1 MRRVRYDE
9 YGGPEVLKLEDADI
23 PTPGPGQVLIR
34 TEGIGANFV
43 DTMIRRGPSMPAIF
57 HRPLP
62 GKLTGDVVGTV
73 EAVGAA
79 VDAELVGR
87 RVAALVAED
96 AFADY
101 VVADAEWL
109 ATVPDGLDLGAA
121 SMLPMAGPVAL
132 RALRTGRPAAGETV
146 LVHAGAG
153 SIGHLAVQ
161 LARILG
167 AGTVIAT
174 AGSPAKLDFARSC
187 GADVAVDYSAGDWD
201 EQVRAAAPGGVDVVL
216 DSVGGEVLLRS
227 IGLLAPH
234 GRAVV
239 YGVAGGQMTELPVA
253 TVFGLKSVA
262 GFSLMAWR
270 AADPKQARA
279 EMDEVA
285 GYALDGRLRTAV
297 HARLPLAEAAEAHRI
312 LDGRA
317 QLGRIL
323 LLP

>member
-1 MRRVRYDE
+1 M
-9 YGGPEVLKLEDADI
+9 
-23 PTPGPGQVLIR
+23 
-34 TEGIGANFV
+34 
-43 DTMIRRGPSMPAIF
+43 
-57 HRPLP
+57 
-62 GKLTGDVVGTV
+62 
-73 EAVGAA
+73 
-79 VDAELVGR
+79 
-87 RVAALVAED
+87 
-96 AFADY
+96 
-101 VVADAEWL
+101 
-109 ATVPDGLDLGAA
+109 
-121 SMLPMAGPVAL
+121 
-132 RALRTGRPAAGETV
+132 
-146 LVHAGAG
+146 
-153 SIGHLAVQ
+153 
-161 LARILG
+161 
-167 AGTVIAT
+167 
-174 AGSPAKLDFARSC
+174 
-187 GADVAVDYSAGDWD
+187 
-201 EQVRAAAPGGVDVVL
+201 L

-239 YGVAGGQMTELPVA
+239 YGVAGGQLTELPVA